1 MLAESRDHVVS
12 LRGSLKLMSERVS
25 AVTPTQST
33 SLPQTPAERRQ
44 MRRAGVSLQVR
55 IRSADFNDG
64 NFDEVR
70 VTQNASRK
78 AIYFFT
84 KLDRYYRGMRVRVTS
99 PYEPEAC
106 AANLE
111 QVGEVARVHRREGG
125 YGVAIALLSHAHP
138 ASTQPDGPKPVASS
152 ASVQGSA
159 AATGAPSERRCATR
173 SPFIAPVEML
183 EMRTGSRI
191 QARTSDLSAQ
201 GCYVDTLNPLPVGAA
216 VRLQIHRTGLILDV
230 LATVSS
236 RHIGSGMGLVFG
248 ELTAVQRSVLENWL
262 GDLGLPRTVFAE
274 NPSRRA
280 AESSSSNADCAVRL
294 IQILVRKG
302 VLSQSEAT
310 EILRECAS

>member
-1 MLAESRDHVVS
+1 VVS
-12 LRGSLKLMSERVS
+12 PRGSPKLMSERVS
-25 AVTPTQST
+25 AVTPTQSA
-33 SLPQTPAERRQ
+33 SLPQTRAERRQ

-125 YGVAIALLSHAHP
+125 YGVAIALLSHAQP
-138 ASTQPDGPKPVASS
+138 AGTQPDGPKSVASS
-152 ASVQGSA
+152 ASVQGTAMATTA
-159 AATGAPSERRCATR
+159 ASERRCATR
-173 SPFIAPVEML
+173 SPFIAPVEMV

-248 ELTAVQRSVLENWL
+248 ELTAVQRAVIENWL
-262 GDLGLPRTVFAE
+262 GELSLPRTVFE
-274 NPSRRA
+274 KPFPRA
-280 AESSSSNADCAVRL
+280 DEPSSSNADCAVRL
-294 IQILVRKG
+294 VQILVRKG

-310 EILRECAS
+310 EILRECKS

>member
-1 MLAESRDHVVS
+1 MVS
-12 LRGSLKLMSERVS
+12 HRGSHKPMREYVS
-25 AVTPTQST
+25 AVTPTQAA
-33 SLPQTPAERRQ
+33 SLPQTRAERRQ

-99 PYEPEAC
+99 PYAPDAC

-111 QVGEVARVHRREGG
+111 QIGEVARVHRREGG
-125 YGVAIALLSHAHP
+125 YGVAIAILAYAQP
-138 ASTQPDGPKPVASS
+138 GGTQPAGPS
-152 ASVQGSA
+152 AHTPSA
-159 AATGAPSERRCATR
+159 NMQPTAEPATAPNERRCATR
-173 SPFIAPVEML
+173 SPFIASVEMV
-183 EMRTGSRI
+183 EMRTGSRT

-216 VRLQIHRTGLILDV
+216 VRLQIHRASLTIDV

-248 ELTAVQRSVLENWL
+248 EIAAAQRAVLESWL
-262 GDLGLPRTVFAE
+262 AELGLPRTVFE
-274 NPSRRA
+274 NPFPRT
-280 AESSSSNADCAVRL
+280 AEVSSPGTDCAVRL
-294 IQILVRKG
+294 VQILLRKG

-310 EILRECAS
+310 EILRECEG

>member
-1 MLAESRDHVVS
+1 
-12 LRGSLKLMSERVS
+12 MSEHLNAVAPNAS
-25 AVTPTQST
+25 APVT
-33 SLPQTPAERRQ
+33 QTRTERRQ

-111 QVGEVARVHRREGG
+111 QAGEVARVHRREGG

-138 ASTQPDGPKPVASS
+138 ASTQPDGPRPVASS

-159 AATGAPSERRCATR
+159 AATG
-173 SPFIAPVEML
+173 
-183 EMRTGSRI
+183 
-191 QARTSDLSAQ
+191 
-201 GCYVDTLNPLPVGAA
+201 
-216 VRLQIHRTGLILDV
+216 
-230 LATVSS
+230 
-236 RHIGSGMGLVFG
+236 
-248 ELTAVQRSVLENWL
+248 
-262 GDLGLPRTVFAE
+262 
-274 NPSRRA
+274 
-280 AESSSSNADCAVRL
+280 
-294 IQILVRKG
+294 
-302 VLSQSEAT
+302 
-310 EILRECAS
+310 